1 MSSRSFSSPPARSVH
16 GRARF
21 VSLRRG
27 VARERG
33 GFSVSARAS
42 ETRAELRVSHS
53 SSRPPPG
60 RVAGWR
66 LPRKRGTRE
75 TKKEEEASS
84 ETRRLRVGARGVRAD
99 AIEMRTFSRVLPL
112 RSDANMRA
120 ARFAVRNPPFAR
132 RGSVHSRARRSTYTK
147 YRPTALTNSRTSVQ
161 LADGEDSPPL
171 RSRFESPFVWRF
183 SLAAERRKKKKK
195 N

>member
-1 MSSRSFSSPPARSVH
+1 M
-16 GRARF
+16 
-21 VSLRRG
+21 
-27 VARERG
+27 
-33 GFSVSARAS
+33 
-42 ETRAELRVSHS
+42 RAELRVSQP

-75 TKKEEEASS
+75 TKKEEASS

-112 RSDANMRA
+112 RSDANLRA

-132 RGSVHSRARRSTYTK
+132 RGSVHSRARRSTNTK
-147 YRPTALTNSRTSVQ
+147 YRPTALTTFDHLSNWQTLQIRLHFEVASNRLSYGVSV
-161 LADGEDSPPL
+161 SPP
-171 RSRFESPFVWRF
+171 SGE
-183 SLAAERRKKKKK
+183 
-195 N
+195 

>member
-1 MSSRSFSSPPARSVH
+1 
-16 GRARF
+16 
-21 VSLRRG
+21 
-27 VARERG
+27 
-33 GFSVSARAS
+33 
-42 ETRAELRVSHS
+42 
-53 SSRPPPG
+53 
-60 RVAGWR
+60 

-99 AIEMRTFSRVLPL
+99 AIEMRTFSWVLPL

-147 YRPTALTNSRTSVQ
+147 YRPTALTITTLDHLSNWQTLKIRLHFEVASNRFSYGVSV
-161 LADGEDSPPL
+161 SPP
-171 RSRFESPFVWRF
+171 SGE
-183 SLAAERRKKKKK
+183 K
-195 N
+195 